1 MRVKIVARIMRGLL
15 ACADQMC
22 IFRRLMRGTPFF
34 AGVRR
39 VYRGALVGKAC
50 HKRMPDAA
58 TRRLPTRSNKVPLY
72 ESVYIAR
79 PDISATQVEALT
91 ADWTKILEDN
101 GGKVTKDEYWGLK
114 SLAYRIKKNRKGHYS
129 LMNIDAPPAAL
140 AEMER
145 NMRLNEDVLRYM
157 SIRVDEH
164 EKGPSVMMQNKSN
177 RDDRDRSRGPDG
189 DSPREQRAEAADANS
204 EVTAAETPS
213 TEDKEPEE

>member
-1 MRVKIVARIMRGLL
+1 
-15 ACADQMC
+15 
-22 IFRRLMRGTPFF
+22 
-34 AGVRR
+34 
-39 VYRGALVGKAC
+39 
-50 HKRMPDAA
+50 MPDAA
-58 TRRLPTRSNKVPLY
+58 TRRMPTRSNKVPLY

-129 LMNIDAPPAAL
+129 LMNIDAPAAAL
-140 AEMER
+140 AELER

-164 EKGPSVMMQNKSN
+164 EEGPSIMMQNKSN
-177 RDDRDRSRGPDG
+177 RDDRGRGRDD
-189 DSPREQRAEAADANS
+189 DSPREERAAAAEAKPEEKAAP
-204 EVTAAETPS
+204 EATAET
-213 TEDKEPEE
+213 KESEE

>member
-1 MRVKIVARIMRGLL
+1 MRRSNVYIPAPHARHAVFCQSTSCLSRRSGRESLPRKGRAGRGD
-15 ACADQMC
+15 A
-22 IFRRLMRGTPFF
+22 
-34 AGVRR
+34 
-39 VYRGALVGKAC
+39 
-50 HKRMPDAA
+50 PDANQ
-58 TRRLPTRSNKVPLY
+58 SNKVPLY

-101 GGKVTKDEYWGLK
+101 GGKVIKDEYWGLK
-114 SLAYRIKKNRKGHYS
+114 SLAYRIKKNRKAHYS
-129 LMNIDAPPAAL
+129 LMNIDAPLAAL

-164 EKGPSVMMQNKSN
+164 EEGPSVMMQNKSN
-177 RDDRDRSRGPDG
+177 RDDYVIVAADLMV

-204 EVTAAETPS
+204 EVTAAETPQ
-213 TEDKEPEE
+213 TEDKELGE